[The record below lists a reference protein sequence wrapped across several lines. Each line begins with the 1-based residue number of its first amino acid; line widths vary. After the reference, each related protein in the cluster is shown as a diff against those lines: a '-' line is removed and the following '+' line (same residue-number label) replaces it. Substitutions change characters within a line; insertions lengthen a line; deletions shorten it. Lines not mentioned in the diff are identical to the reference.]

1 MKTKNFIDKIIDKI
15 SKLKYLNFISKI
27 YYKYRQIWLYLFW
40 GVVTTITNILIYFIL
55 ANLINI
61 NYIISTILAWLISIL
76 VAYFSNRT
84 YVFESKTNNRKIKE
98 FINFLISRLFTL
110 LLDVVGMYIGISIL
124 LINDV
129 LMKVLINIL
138 IIVANYIISKL
149 FVFKNK

>member
-138 IIVANYIISKL
+138 VIVANYIISKL